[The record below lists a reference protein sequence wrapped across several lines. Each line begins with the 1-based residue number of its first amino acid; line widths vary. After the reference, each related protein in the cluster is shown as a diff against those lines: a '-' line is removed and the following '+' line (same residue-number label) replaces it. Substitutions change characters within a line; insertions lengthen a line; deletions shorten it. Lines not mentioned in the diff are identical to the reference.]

1 MQCVS
6 GREQGEHKKGEEAAC
21 SAAIVLLDTRMVD
34 GGLSTR
40 LLEPSILN
48 SRALPERLPFVI

>member
-1 MQCVS
+1 MQSVS

-21 SAAIVLLDTRMVD
+21 SAAIVLLDTQMVD

-40 LLEPSILN
+40 L
-48 SRALPERLPFVI
+48 